1 MRHPIPR
8 LLVAA
13 ALLAAMPLGA
23 QAPVRDKPLLD
34 KTFSI
39 PSGEFA
45 RVWLAANVTYRAD
58 ISSGGIHLMVRPV
71 ESGVQDALVQPV
83 LTGTSA
89 SGSSLY
95 DITPRADAMYEFRSA
110 GGESGASVRV
120 RLAARPAKESPPTAT
135 TP

>member
-1 MRHPIPR
+1 
-8 LLVAA
+8 V
-13 ALLAAMPLGA
+13 LLAIPAVTPAQGA
-23 QAPVRDKPLLD
+23 TKPLLD

-58 ISSGGIHLMVRPV
+58 ISGGGISLLVRPV
-71 ESGVQDALVQPV
+71 ESGVQDAEVRPV
-83 LTGTSA
+83 LSGSAA

-95 DITPRADAMYEFRSA
+95 DITPRADGMYEFRSA
-110 GGESGASVRV
+110 GGNSGASVRV
-120 RLAARPAKESPPTAT
+120 RLVARGSRDPAERRDTVVRRDS